1 MFRIS
6 LLVYV
11 HILLMVFWL
20 GTDIGVFVAGLRFM
34 DPKRDLA
41 ERAAVINLGMVIDRY
56 PRICFVAILPVGL
69 QIAYLL
75 GLMPLSAQIMTLVW
89 ILSGAWLCSVIAGM
103 ILMGT
108 PRGRWWTRVQNAFL
122 AVSAVVFPAAAIAGW
137 SDRISMPGWL
147 AAKLAAYGAMCVF
160 ALLLDHSFGPV
171 FVAFGAISA
180 HGSTP
185 EREAA
190 LRRPMLRTYVWV
202 LAIYVAVL
210 VSGFLGTVRP

>member
-1 MFRIS
+1 MPNVS

-34 DPKRDLA
+34 DPQRPLA

-56 PRICFVAILPVGL
+56 PRLCFVAIVPVGL
-69 QIAYLL
+69 QIASSL
-75 GLMPLSAQIMTLVW
+75 GVVPLSATIMLWVW
-89 ILSGAWLCSVIAGM
+89 ILSGIWLCSVIAGM

-108 PRGRWWTRVQNAFL
+108 PRARPWLKLHQGFL
-122 AVSAVVFPAAAIAGW
+122 VLAAIVFISAGIAGW
-137 SDRISMPGWL
+137 TDRVPMPGWL
-147 AAKLAAYGAMCVF
+147 SAKLAAYGAMCVF
-160 ALLLDHSFGPV
+160 ALLLDRSFGPV

-180 HGSTP
+180 EGSTP

-190 LRRPMLRTYVWV
+190 LRRPMIQTYGWV
-202 LAIYVAVL
+202 LAIYAAVL
-210 VSGFLGTVRP
+210 LSGFLGTVKP